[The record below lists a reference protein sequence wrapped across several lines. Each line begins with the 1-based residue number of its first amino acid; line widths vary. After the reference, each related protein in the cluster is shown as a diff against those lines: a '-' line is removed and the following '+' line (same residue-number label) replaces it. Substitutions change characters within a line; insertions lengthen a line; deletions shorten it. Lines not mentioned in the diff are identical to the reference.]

1 MVEANENAGAETQMS
16 EAEIAAMNALRDE
29 IDREF

>member
-1 MVEANENAGAETQMS
+1 MVEANDTAGAATQMS